1 MMTLSTEIRDRIYTA
16 ADELYEQGGKESFP
30 TVDAVRKA
38 ARVSMNDC
46 STGMKDWRRAQTVRA
61 APLSVQVPEAVQLM
75 SGQALAQL
83 WNHAQELANSSLR
96 AAEAAW
102 EGERGELEV
111 MRSELATAYEL
122 QAGELESS
130 LAGLESAK
138 EVERAQA
145 QFVENMEAALAS
157 ANEAAVD
164 AEQKAAESKRL
175 ARELRAELDRAHTNA
190 DLLREER
197 DRAAKLVRE
206 ADESAKAQEKTLAE
220 LRIAMAASDRATA
233 LAEQR
238 AEEVER
244 RALELRTELDRA
256 HLDAD
261 RIRQERDHAVSLVK
275 AAEEARDVARQ
286 ELASVHEEIV
296 FLRAEA
302 RAPETIDS

>member
-130 LAGLESAK
+130 LAGLGRRNK
-138 EVERAQA
+138 RTRGGT
-145 QFVENMEAALAS
+145 
-157 ANEAAVD
+157 D
-164 AEQKAAESKRL
+164 A
-175 ARELRAELDRAHTNA
+175 
-190 DLLREER
+190 
-197 DRAAKLVRE
+197 
-206 ADESAKAQEKTLAE
+206 
-220 LRIAMAASDRATA
+220 
-233 LAEQR
+233 
-238 AEEVER
+238 
-244 RALELRTELDRA
+244 
-256 HLDAD
+256 
-261 RIRQERDHAVSLVK
+261 
-275 AAEEARDVARQ
+275 
-286 ELASVHEEIV
+286 
-296 FLRAEA
+296 
-302 RAPETIDS
+302 